1 MFLKDHLKVV
11 FKKASLENNILVKEN
26 IINKWVHRFGIDAL
40 DDLLIQMLN
49 SEEENS
55 EEESQEL
62 VLISE
67 EKNSEEENKEL
78 VLNSEEENSEEENQ
92 ELVLTSEEENS
103 EEENQELV
111 LNSEEENSE
120 EENKELVLNSEEENS
135 EEENQELVLTS
146 EEENSEEN
154 LKEMRNKLTDRKDQV
169 FDSNFNINKI
179 ESNDIDEDT
188 YKIKLPLPEINNLR
202 KWINKDKKAS

>member
-55 EEESQEL
+55 EEENQEL
-62 VLISE
+62 L
-67 EKNSEEENKEL
+67 
-78 VLNSEEENSEEENQ
+78 LNSEEENSEEENQ
-92 ELVLTSEEENS
+92 ELLLNSEEENS
-103 EEENQELV
+103 EEENQELL

-120 EENKELVLNSEEENS
+120 EESQELVLISEEKNS

-154 LKEMRNKLTDRKDQV
+154 LKEMRNKLKDRKDQV

>member
-49 SEEENS
+49 SEEENT
-55 EEESQEL
+55 EEENQEL
-62 VLISE
+62 VLVSD
-67 EKNSEEENKEL
+67 
-78 VLNSEEENSEEENQ
+78 EENSEEENQ
-92 ELVLTSEEENS
+92 ELVLVSDEENS

-111 LNSEEENSE
+111 LVSDEENT
-120 EENKELVLNSEEENS
+120 
-135 EEENQELVLTS
+135 EEENQELVLVS

-154 LKEMRNKLTDRKDQV
+154 LNEMKIKLKERKDQV

-179 ESNDIDEDT
+179 ESNDINEDT

>member
-49 SEEENS
+49 SEEENT
-55 EEESQEL
+55 
-62 VLISE
+62 
-67 EKNSEEENKEL
+67 EEENQELEL
-78 VLNSEEENSEEENQ
+78 VSDEENTEEENQ
-92 ELVLTSEEENS
+92 ELVL
-103 EEENQELV
+103 V
-111 LNSEEENSE
+111 
-120 EENKELVLNSEEENS
+120 
-135 EEENQELVLTS
+135 S

-154 LKEMRNKLTDRKDQV
+154 LNEMKIKLKERKDQV

-179 ESNDIDEDT
+179 ESNDINEDT